1 MVQQASPQHRT
12 IGKPR
17 GCGIYSGLLPVPPV
31 TTELVRAAYTLSD
44 SSSYKNTKRNSMVSN
59 FVTRSR
65 KRGGKAIIIR
75 QELRIARVVVNNMN
89 QVAQQNK

>member
-31 TTELVRAAYTLSD
+31 TTELVRVAYTLSD
-44 SSSYKNTKRNSMVSN
+44 SSSYKNKKEFDGQQFCREVEGTRRESN
-59 FVTRSR
+59 NYKAGIENCKS
-65 KRGGKAIIIR
+65 GGEQYEPSCTA
-75 QELRIARVVVNNMN
+75 E
-89 QVAQQNK
+89 